1 MLLRKAASPN
11 SSWGEVFGE
20 AAARCQDWPAKWP
33 VWEMGHGIEGAV
45 GVGHGLLFQVL
56 LNSFFAQTHMPQA
69 FEWVTYLTTELFK
82 WGQG

>member
-1 MLLRKAASPN
+1 
-11 SSWGEVFGE
+11 
-20 AAARCQDWPAKWP
+20 
-33 VWEMGHGIEGAV
+33 MGHGVEGAV

>member
-1 MLLRKAASPN
+1 MGRQLH
-11 SSWGEVFGE
+11 
-20 AAARCQDWPAKWP
+20 AARTGQQNGTA
-33 VWEMGHGIEGAV
+33 VWEMGHGVEGAV

-56 LNSFFAQTHMPQA
+56 LNSYFAQTHMPQA